1 MNKNK
6 SQNAGED
13 FPLTDELILAAGVLL
28 YFLYR
33 FAFGGGIPQRERQ
46 WAIQLYSVASMAL
59 AAEASGSLSFFS
71 FVAAE
76 LLSRDHH
83 PLPLPLSSSPF
94 TPFLLSLQCFL
105 MFWKYHVLN
114 GSRSSDE
121 AAAATYPPI
130 ARLIAASLG
139 RSLGLRGRAASIIQ
153 DVLAA
158 LEGGVDMLGVIAIG
172 LGVFVTKEYVM
183 EVREQRREAAAKGAE
198 AAASGKKDE

>member
-33 FAFGGGIPQRERQ
+33 VAFGGGIPQRERQ

-76 LLSRDHH
+76 LLSRDLLLLLRSRD
-83 PLPLPLSSSPF
+83 PLLLSLRSLESLRRPLLLRSREPLLLSRRSLKSLRLLSPEFPLFKLLSLSSS
-94 TPFLLSLQCFL
+94 
-105 MFWKYHVLN
+105 
-114 GSRSSDE
+114 
-121 AAAATYPPI
+121 
-130 ARLIAASLG
+130 
-139 RSLGLRGRAASIIQ
+139 GL
-153 DVLAA
+153 
-158 LEGGVDMLGVIAIG
+158 
-172 LGVFVTKEYVM
+172 
-183 EVREQRREAAAKGAE
+183 
-198 AAASGKKDE
+198 